1 MCVTNQVI
9 WVKYLESWAFVLS
22 GKVYE
27 WKLICTLC
35 PVDLKIKRAVSDCFY
50 ADEDS
55 VEREFGSI
63 IEKDMIFLITAKN
76 CQMALCDTE
85 FCR

>member
-63 IEKDMIFLITAKN
+63 IEKLVSSSSTFVLECGANGLLGK
-76 CQMALCDTE
+76 
-85 FCR
+85 